1 MMRTF
6 VDIPETDLLRLDA
19 LAKTQKTSRAR
30 LIREAVHTYLVQNS
44 PDPIETSF
52 GLWRDR
58 AEDGVSYQRRLR
70 DEW

>member
-30 LIREAVHTYLVQNS
+30 LIREAVQTYLVQNS

>member
-1 MMRTF
+1 MMRIL

-30 LIREAVHTYLVQNS
+30 LIREAVETYLAQNL
-44 PDPIETSF
+44 PDPIETSL

-58 AEDGVSYQRRLR
+58 AEDGVSYQKRLR
-70 DEW
+70 DES